1 MCFPSLTTPP
11 TIDEE
16 SYLYMQSF
24 IDICNGS
31 GQAMVYGWD
40 HCGYDFVTNYIA
52 SEAESDLFPIQRVF
66 SFTAGDFASNA
77 DYCTTLE
84 GRKFNVIKFDR
95 TEAEENPDHRN
106 HIECILKELDTRHSL
121 QRQCKTAI
129 TNLVLEN
136 YKRNKEGLPPI
147 PVFFIIDIDGNPK
160 PLRID
165 HMTSKDTRFNHQFT
179 HKELRRAFKLCAH
192 ENASIAKVACETFKF
207 IKLKHLGENI
217 WDAELTKAP
226 WADPEFAD
234 CWKQRKK
241 LSNPSP
247 YKSEFNWRNQL
258 ASEISRYEMRSVE
271 EVDKKQPE
279 DKHAVEFSSATDV
292 KENTPKPPS
301 EKQPAHH
308 NTEGYE
314 YT

>member
-1 MCFPSLTTPP
+1 MCSPSLTTPP

-16 SYLYMQSF
+16 SYLNMQSF
-24 IDICNGS
+24 IEICNGS

-40 HCGYDFVTNYIA
+40 HCGYDFVTNYIE
-52 SEAESDLFPIQRVF
+52 SEAESDHFPIQRVF
-66 SFTAGDFASNA
+66 NFTAGDFAANA
-77 DYCTTLE
+77 SYCTTLE

-95 TEAEENPDHRN
+95 MEAEENPDHRN
-106 HIECILKELDTRHSL
+106 HIECILKELDSRRSL

-136 YKRNKEGLPPI
+136 YKRNQEGLPLI
-147 PVFFIIDIDGNPK
+147 PVFFVIDIDGNPK

-165 HMTSKDTRFNHQFT
+165 HMTSKDDRFNDQFT
-179 HKELRRAFKLCAH
+179 HKELRRAFKLCTH

-226 WADPEFAD
+226 WADTQFAVY
-234 CWKQRKK
+234 WKQRKQ
-241 LSNPSP
+241 LSNPTLDN
-247 YKSEFNWRNQL
+247 SELNWRNQL

-271 EVDKKQPE
+271 KEDKKQPE
-279 DKHAVEFSSATDV
+279 DKHAVESSSATDI
-292 KENTPKPPS
+292 KENTPMQSS
-301 EKQPAHH
+301 EKQSAHH
-308 NTEGYE
+308 NTEAL
-314 YT
+314 